1 MTQLQNFR
9 LARYRMT
16 LTALSTITMPPYA
29 GSTLRGG
36 FGHAFKKMV
45 CTQGL
50 IDCRDC
56 TLNAVCPYPYI
67 FETAP
72 FEGAQQL
79 RSYGDVPR
87 PFVIDPLDTR
97 GEYRKGESFSFQLTL
112 IGRAIDYL
120 PYFLVSF
127 RELGE
132 MGIGKGRGRFQLA
145 HVRTEDTREL
155 NTVATPLSLNNGDN
169 TVMRVAFLAT
179 KQKASES
186 RQLEQLLRTG
196 TSEADMSVTECYLK
210 DKLCLECPRCTLFGA
225 TSTESGR
232 ADRANI
238 KHRIEYSTAFSL
250 LPFEDIESSTTFNAI
265 NDLNQTTG
273 QALGSRYA
281 VVPATVFP
289 SIVSLRSATLTEVIL
304 TIKTLLASKS
314 YGAESRIGGDVRNS
328 VFGIVG
334 GWEEVI
340 TPLELT
346 LELYDQQD
354 NLGGDIFKTVVE
366 KYRPL
371 AGNPDRVT
379 IFSPDEVDAIVEVA
393 ANTPLNQSLLTTAYN
408 DAKAY
413 VEAQQ
418 KK

>member
-1 MTQLQNFR
+1 MNSLDLLQ
-9 LARYRMT
+9 
-16 LTALSTITMPPYA
+16 
-29 GSTLRGG
+29 
-36 FGHAFKKMV
+36 
-45 CTQGL
+45 
-50 IDCRDC
+50 
-56 TLNAVCPYPYI
+56 
-67 FETAP
+67 P
-72 FEGAQQL
+72 FTVEEPQ
-79 RSYGDVPR
+79 P
-87 PFVIDPLDTR
+87 
-97 GEYRKGESFSFQLTL
+97 L
-112 IGRAIDYL
+112 IGAKTVQILLMREILDYTVL
-120 PYFLVSF
+120 
-127 RELGE
+127 
-132 MGIGKGRGRFQLA
+132 
-145 HVRTEDTREL
+145 RTEDTREL
-155 NTVATPLSLNNGDN
+155 NTVATPLSLNNGNED
-169 TVMRVAFLAT
+169 TMRVAFLAT
-179 KQKASES
+179 KQKAAES

-196 TSEADMSVTECYLK
+196 TSEANIAITECYLK
-210 DKLCLECPRCTLFGA
+210 DNLCLQCPRCTLFGA

-289 SIVSLRSATLTEVIL
+289 SIVSLRSTTLTEVIL

-328 VFGIVG
+328 VFGIIG

-346 LELYDQQD
+346 LELYDQRD
-354 NLGGDIFKTVVE
+354 NLVGDTFKTIAE
-366 KYRPL
+366 KYKPL
-371 AGNPDRVT
+371 AGNPDQVT
-379 IFSPDEVDAIVEVA
+379 IFSPDEVDAIVESA
-393 ANTPLNQSLLTTAYN
+393 ANTPLDQSLVGTAYN
-408 DAKAY
+408 DAQAY

>member
-1 MTQLQNFR
+1 MSSLDLLQ
-9 LARYRMT
+9 
-16 LTALSTITMPPYA
+16 
-29 GSTLRGG
+29 
-36 FGHAFKKMV
+36 
-45 CTQGL
+45 
-50 IDCRDC
+50 
-56 TLNAVCPYPYI
+56 
-67 FETAP
+67 P
-72 FEGAQQL
+72 FTVEKPQ
-79 RSYGDVPR
+79 P
-87 PFVIDPLDTR
+87 
-97 GEYRKGESFSFQLTL
+97 L
-112 IGRAIDYL
+112 IGAKTVQILLMREILDYTVL
-120 PYFLVSF
+120 
-127 RELGE
+127 
-132 MGIGKGRGRFQLA
+132 
-145 HVRTEDTREL
+145 RTEDTREL
-155 NTVATPLSLNNGDN
+155 NTVATPLSLNNDDEA
-169 TVMRVAFLAT
+169 TMRVAFLAT
-179 KQKASES
+179 KQKAAES
-186 RQLEQLLRTG
+186 RQLEQLLRTA
-196 TSEADMSVTECYLK
+196 TSEAGMSVTECYLK

-232 ADRANI
+232 ANRANI

-289 SIVSLRSATLTEVIL
+289 SIVSLRSTTLIEVIL

-328 VFGIVG
+328 VFGIIG

-346 LELYDQQD
+346 LELYDQRD
-354 NLGGDIFKTVVE
+354 NLVGDTFKAIAE
-366 KYRPL
+366 KYKPL

-379 IFSPDEVDAIVEVA
+379 IFSPDEVDAIVESA

-413 VEAQQ
+413 VETQH

>member
-1 MTQLQNFR
+1 MSSLD
-9 LARYRMT
+9 L
-16 LTALSTITMPPYA
+16 L
-29 GSTLRGG
+29 
-36 FGHAFKKMV
+36 K
-45 CTQGL
+45 
-50 IDCRDC
+50 
-56 TLNAVCPYPYI
+56 
-67 FETAP
+67 P
-72 FEGAQQL
+72 FTVEKPQ
-79 RSYGDVPR
+79 P
-87 PFVIDPLDTR
+87 
-97 GEYRKGESFSFQLTL
+97 L
-112 IGRAIDYL
+112 IGAKTVQILLMREILDYTVL
-120 PYFLVSF
+120 
-127 RELGE
+127 
-132 MGIGKGRGRFQLA
+132 
-145 HVRTEDTREL
+145 RTEETREL
-155 NTVATPLSLNNGDN
+155 NTVATPLSLNNGDED
-169 TVMRVAFLAT
+169 TMRVAFLAT
-179 KQKASES
+179 KQKAAES

-196 TSEADMSVTECYLK
+196 TSEAGVPGTECYLK

-281 VVPATVFP
+281 VIPATVFP
-289 SIVSLRSATLTEVIL
+289 SIVSLRSTTLTEVIL

-328 VFGIVG
+328 VFGIIG

-346 LELYDQQD
+346 LELYDQSD
-354 NLGGDIFKTVVE
+354 NLGGDTFKTIAE
-366 KYRPL
+366 KYKPL

-379 IFSPDEVDAIVEVA
+379 ILSPDEVDAIVEAA
-393 ANTPLNQSLLTTAYN
+393 ANTPLDQLLLTTAYN

>member
-1 MTQLQNFR
+1 MSSLDLLKPF
-9 LARYRMT
+9 
-16 LTALSTITMPPYA
+16 TIEKPQP
-29 GSTLRGG
+29 
-36 FGHAFKKMV
+36 
-45 CTQGL
+45 
-50 IDCRDC
+50 
-56 TLNAVCPYPYI
+56 
-67 FETAP
+67 
-72 FEGAQQL
+72 
-79 RSYGDVPR
+79 
-87 PFVIDPLDTR
+87 
-97 GEYRKGESFSFQLTL
+97 L
-112 IGRAIDYL
+112 IGAKTIQILLMREILDYTVL
-120 PYFLVSF
+120 
-127 RELGE
+127 
-132 MGIGKGRGRFQLA
+132 
-145 HVRTEDTREL
+145 RTEDTREL

-169 TVMRVAFLAT
+169 TTVRVAFLAT
-179 KQKASES
+179 KQKAAES

-196 TSEADMSVTECYLK
+196 TSETNVPGTECYLK
-210 DKLCLECPRCTLFGA
+210 DNLCLECPRCTLFGA

-273 QALGSRYA
+273 QALGNRYA

-289 SIVSLRSATLTEVIL
+289 SVVSLRSTTLTEVIL

-328 VFGIVG
+328 VFGIIG

-354 NLGGDIFKTVVE
+354 NLVGDTFKTIAE
-366 KYRPL
+366 KYKPL

-379 IFSPDEVDAIVEVA
+379 IFTPDQVDAIVETV
-393 ANTPLNQSLLTTAYN
+393 ANTSLDQSLLTTAYD

>member
-1 MTQLQNFR
+1 MNSLDLLQ
-9 LARYRMT
+9 
-16 LTALSTITMPPYA
+16 
-29 GSTLRGG
+29 
-36 FGHAFKKMV
+36 
-45 CTQGL
+45 
-50 IDCRDC
+50 
-56 TLNAVCPYPYI
+56 
-67 FETAP
+67 P
-72 FEGAQQL
+72 FTVEKPQ
-79 RSYGDVPR
+79 P
-87 PFVIDPLDTR
+87 
-97 GEYRKGESFSFQLTL
+97 L
-112 IGRAIDYL
+112 IGAKTVQILLMREILDYTVL
-120 PYFLVSF
+120 
-127 RELGE
+127 
-132 MGIGKGRGRFQLA
+132 
-145 HVRTEDTREL
+145 RTEDTREL
-155 NTVATPLSLNNGDN
+155 NTVATPLSLNNGNED
-169 TVMRVAFLAT
+169 TMRVAFLAT
-179 KQKASES
+179 KQKAAES

-196 TSEADMSVTECYLK
+196 TSEASLSVTECYLK

-328 VFGIVG
+328 VFGIIG

-346 LELYDQQD
+346 LELYDQSD
-354 NLGGDIFKTVVE
+354 NLVGDTFKTIAE
-366 KYRPL
+366 KYKPL

-379 IFSPDEVDAIVEVA
+379 IFSPDEVEGIVEDA
-393 ANTPLNQSLLTTAYN
+393 TNTSLDQSLLTTAYN